1 MLALAPQEDPASF
14 VRRLFVKLIRPTTA
28 VYNEGKLQVVYR
40 QLQKLITAQRET
52 VLKITVM
59 VLKDVVVALQEH

>member
-1 MLALAPQEDPASF
+1 MK
-14 VRRLFVKLIRPTTA
+14 VNCKL
-28 VYNEGKLQVVYR
+28 LYR